1 MDRALQR
8 SSCYRLDLSTINNQS
23 MQTPE
28 LALDACL
35 PLYAWLSELAS
46 AFADMISLRYVCVC
60 ASVRWIVSCG
70 TSQHATPHFSCSVFY
85 KRKCILTVPPVCVS
99 SKDGWEKRRQK
110 SNNNKA
116 ALLCCRMV
124 LHSLCSCKESFA
136 CQPDPWNYHW

>member
-60 ASVRWIVSCG
+60 VLPFVGLSHAGRRSMLRPISHAPSFTNESVS
-70 TSQHATPHFSCSVFY
+70 
-85 KRKCILTVPPVCVS
+85 
-99 SKDGWEKRRQK
+99 
-110 SNNNKA
+110 
-116 ALLCCRMV
+116 
-124 LHSLCSCKESFA
+124 
-136 CQPDPWNYHW
+136 